1 MDVISLNKM
10 IAQAAYS
17 VFGGKPKVTKFWDD
31 PHKSSVELL
40 SCIDRPR
47 QGVTSYSTIGLFAHE
62 IGFTSSSGTTIRV
75 ELVGVSASIYPY
87 FPNMLATCAF
97 NIINSK
103 FTCYPGAIFRDVVS
117 IYDKN
122 TEMKHMLFVAPF
134 VWEEPLKTIH
144 ADQFEIAWLLGV
156 PISSAEYEFA
166 TRNSADKLESM
177 FEDAQVDLF
186 DLRRSSVL

>member
-1 MDVISLNKM
+1 
-10 IAQAAYS
+10 
-17 VFGGKPKVTKFWDD
+17 
-31 PHKSSVELL
+31 
-40 SCIDRPR
+40 
-47 QGVTSYSTIGLFAHE
+47 
-62 IGFTSSSGTTIRV
+62 
-75 ELVGVSASIYPY
+75 
-87 FPNMLATCAF
+87 
-97 NIINSK
+97 
-103 FTCYPGAIFRDVVS
+103 
-117 IYDKN
+117 
-122 TEMKHMLFVAPF
+122 MLFVAPF